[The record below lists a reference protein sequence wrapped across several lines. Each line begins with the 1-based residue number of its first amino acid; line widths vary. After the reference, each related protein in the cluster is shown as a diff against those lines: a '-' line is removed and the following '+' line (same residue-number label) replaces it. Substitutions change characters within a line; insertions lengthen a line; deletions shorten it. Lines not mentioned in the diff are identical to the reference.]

1 MVKKEFKNKLTSK
14 KYSKYTIKDNQIE
27 KKPACPRCG
36 AGIFLAQHKGRQT
49 CGSCG
54 YTVFETKKEK

>member
-27 KKPACPRCG
+27 KKPSCPRCG
-36 AGIFLAQHKGRQT
+36 TGIFLAQHKGRQT

-54 YTVFETKKEK
+54 YTVFESKKN